1 MEHCHL
7 LLLLL
12 QKFPMSI
19 STHGPKLV
27 DTLLTAEKHSH
38 ASTQPLNNYRKLLV
52 CDLLPLLA
60 SDKTSIDLPPK
71 MLYKLLN
78 KSIEFYLHSILKVAS
93 NVQELRIEDPWKRLF
108 EIIHF
113 IGRHLGWEPYLT
125 EFTPDWT
132 KEKYWPKI
140 LMFCQKFKSV
150 LVEDHGYTKQLFYC
164 LTIFFL
170 HCLASYSAS
179 LNPETAPGQTQITFL
194 LVEAFSDPSISK
206 RHKGDNH
213 VPVITVD
220 KAEYKEII
228 NNFTML
234 VNCWDML
241 HSSTHLYKEFQK
253 LSADIK
259 LDVWFNPFLIDY
271 SMYKGHYDNCLS
283 RLEQVTDP
291 FLVSIRL
298 ANILYL
304 KKDFTACF
312 EQILLTIQALPA
324 RTTSP
329 LSTQLTV
336 GGNQRHMHFLS
347 LTHNSVLQLCVKLLL
362 RCIRENLAKQTYN
375 ELGIGHI
382 LVLLQFDWPQEEDLL
397 PTLVEQIRQRGAF
410 SYMLFQGYI
419 INVDIL
425 EELTYLATEQGGQ
438 ITLDILPH
446 LGQRRIGT
454 RGADKGAR
462 EEIRLAIRRQIA
474 RSNEALD
481 QLMVKFIS
489 QERGHILQ
497 SLM

>member
-1 MEHCHL
+1 MEHCRL

-38 ASTQPLNNYRKLLV
+38 ASNQPINNYRRLLV

-60 SDKTSIDLPPK
+60 SEKTSVELPPK

-78 KSIEFYLHSILKVAS
+78 KSIEFYLHSIP
-93 NVQELRIEDPWKRLF
+93 NVQESKIEDPWKRLF
-108 EIIHF
+108 ELLDF
-113 IGRHLGWEPYLT
+113 AGRHLGWEPFLT
-125 EFTPDWT
+125 EFTDWT

-140 LMFCQKFKSV
+140 LMFCQKFKAF
-150 LVEDHGYTKQLFYC
+150 LLEDNVYTKQLFYC
-164 LTIFFL
+164 LTTFFL
-170 HCLASYSAS
+170 HCLTGYISS
-179 LNPETAPGQTQITFL
+179 LNPESSPGQNPSSFL
-194 LVEAFSDPSISK
+194 LVEAFTDSVIVK
-206 RHKGDNH
+206 RPKTDI
-213 VPVITVD
+213 PIITVD
-220 KAEYKEII
+220 KPENKEMI
-228 NNFTML
+228 NNYTML

-241 HSSTHLYKEFQK
+241 HSSPPLYKEFGK
-253 LSADIK
+253 LNSDIK
-259 LDVWFNPFLIDY
+259 LDAWFNPFLVDY

-283 RLEQVTDP
+283 RLEQLKDP
-291 FLVSIRL
+291 LLASIRL

-304 KKDFTACF
+304 KKDYTGCF
-312 EQILLTIQALPA
+312 ERILLTVQALPA
-324 RTTSP
+324 RTNIM
-329 LSTQLTV
+329 LSTQLIIS
-336 GGNQRHMHFLS
+336 GNQRHIHFLS
-347 LTHNSVLQLCVKLLL
+347 LSHSSVLQFCVKLLL
-362 RCIRENLAKQTYN
+362 RCIKENFSKQNVVYN
-375 ELGIGHI
+375 EAIGNM

-397 PTLVEQIRQRGAF
+397 PVLVEQIRQRGAF

-419 INVDIL
+419 INVDVL
-425 EELTYLATEQGGQ
+425 EELTYLATEQGGHV
-438 ITLDILPH
+438 TLDILPH

-454 RGADKGAR
+454 RGADKGAK

-481 QLMVKFIS
+481 QLMIKFIS